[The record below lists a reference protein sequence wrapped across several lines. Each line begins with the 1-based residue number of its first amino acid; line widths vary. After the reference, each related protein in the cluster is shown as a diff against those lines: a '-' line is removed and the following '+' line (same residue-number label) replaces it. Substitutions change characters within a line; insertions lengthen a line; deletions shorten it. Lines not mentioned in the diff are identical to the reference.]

1 MGSFGGAAGPGGAA
15 ALHCCSSFS
24 LAMWLNLVCLSLL
37 LVGAVTAQTFS
48 HFPVTS
54 GRSDAWTAP
63 VGRPPGREKAAATE
77 GAAEALLSLL
87 DSDKVE
93 ERVRGRT
100 LPRNQGKSGEERN
113 VVEAKEEGRRLQN
126 LGVTREEGRRR
137 VVGKERDIKDRRT
150 ESEERKNEQ
159 QPGIADDRV
168 QTRGRSRL
176 VNPRVTARGRKVGNV
191 RQTTAQPSTTTS
203 RPRPVTADIK
213 RGRGSLSR
221 GGGQP
226 RGQSL
231 VTETRTKEARL
242 SIPSKGIGKEERS
255 KLKKEEFSRRITIK
269 KPNKE
274 RIQSNVKDQS
284 KTLEESAVAFLPTV
298 PPKKRKQGRKGGP

>member
-1 MGSFGGAAGPGGAA
+1 MSGCRAELCGPAGSTAPAPPSCNRCSASTSSTVSLAAGPGGAA

-24 LAMWLNLVCLSLL
+24 LVMWFNLVCLPLL
-37 LVGAVTAQTFS
+37 LFGAVAAQTFS
-48 HFPVTS
+48 HFPVTN

-100 LPRNQGKSGEERN
+100 LARKQGKGGRETN
-113 VVEAKEEGRRLQN
+113 VVEAKEVGRRL
-126 LGVTREEGRRR
+126 GVSREEGRRR
-137 VVGKERDIKDRRT
+137 IVGKERDIKGRRA
-150 ESEERKNEQ
+150 ESVEKVIEDQAGFSDEK
-159 QPGIADDRV
+159 A
-168 QTRGRSRL
+168 QTKGRSRL
-176 VNPRVTARGRKVGNV
+176 VSPRITARGRKVGNV
-191 RQTTAQPSTTTS
+191 RQTTSTTTS
-203 RPRPVTADIK
+203 RTRPAVTAEIK
-213 RGRGSLSR
+213 RGRGSVSG

-242 SIPSKGIGKEERS
+242 SIPSKGIGKDEGQSPR
-255 KLKKEEFSRRITIK
+255 KKNS
-269 KPNKE
+269 
-274 RIQSNVKDQS
+274 Q
-284 KTLEESAVAFLPTV
+284 EES
-298 PPKKRKQGRKGGP
+298 Q